1 MVGFFLQIVIVSLC
15 SLVLLM
21 LMVRDRHRA
30 LGRGKGSIKEKEGSA
45 QNDRSLVEG
54 EEVQELYRGD
64 DGARV

>member
-30 LGRGKGSIKEKEGSA
+30 LGRGKGSIIEKEGLA